1 MRDIFC
7 PAEWQIMLNAND
19 LISFGVID
27 RFNCTKLSQ
36 ANAGNAPMCI
46 STQDGGEC
54 KGVLISGVTHAV
66 QPYSNW
72 DKYLGFLCVMHGGF

>member
-54 KGVLISGVTHAV
+54 KRVLHITNIWCNLCSLA
-66 QPYSNW
+66 
-72 DKYLGFLCVMHGGF
+72 FLTQFGINIWAFYV

>member
-54 KGVLISGVTHAV
+54 KGVLLLISGVTHAV
-66 QPYSNW
+66 QPSLL
-72 DKYLGFLCVMHGGF
+72 KLG